1 MQWNWSV
8 SFSKTDMLGSNHML
22 QQTKQKKT
30 KNKNKDA
37 PRTTHSIW
45 SNKNIASWKMTW
57 YFVDEEGDALGIPKL
72 WRLYLLNMSWGA
84 GASPSLSFCPFFISS
99 HHSSLPTLENFLHTK
114 LHTIFISSISAI
126 KITNPL
132 WFSSNISQTS
142 IKTLATVANSSK
154 SSFSQKNS
162 KRKRLRGKCK

>member
-1 MQWNWSV
+1 M
-8 SFSKTDMLGSNHML
+8 SFSKINMIGSNHML
-22 QQTKQKKT
+22 QKTKQNKT

-37 PRTTHSIW
+37 PRTTHIIW
-45 SNKNIASWKMTW
+45 SNKNIASRKMTW
-57 YFVDEEGDALGIPKL
+57 CFVDEEGMPWASPSFDACTSWIFLGVT
-72 WRLYLLNMSWGA
+72 W
-84 GASPSLSFCPFFISS
+84 ASPSLSFCPYFISL

-132 WFSSNISQTS
+132 WLSSNISQTS
-142 IKTLATVANSSK
+142 IKTLANVETSSK

-162 KRKRLRGKCK
+162 KRKRLRGKWK

>member
-1 MQWNWSV
+1 
-8 SFSKTDMLGSNHML
+8 ML
-22 QQTKQKKT
+22 
-30 KNKNKDA
+30 KNDLVL
-37 PRTTHSIW
+37 
-45 SNKNIASWKMTW
+45 
-57 YFVDEEGDALGIPKL
+57 FVDEEGMPWASPSFDACTSWIFLGVT
-72 WRLYLLNMSWGA
+72 W
-84 GASPSLSFCPFFISS
+84 ASPSLSFCPYFISL

-142 IKTLATVANSSK
+142 IKTSSTVATSSK

-162 KRKRLRGKCK
+162 KNKKEVKRQLQMVIEICQNRTAGKDRFFRKFSVAQIKKCKANES